1 MNLSLNELTK
11 TAIEEYGVLDQFSKA
26 DSYIRELDFDF
37 DEVAKLLGRDVG
49 DKTPLVVRL

>member
-1 MNLSLNELTK
+1 LNELTK